1 MTDLHTYAAYTF
13 TLTVC
18 CMEINCPKA
27 LAEHNNSSLG
37 RVVRGSFAIAQ
48 VRVLERKRPWNA
60 IRPCDRAA
68 RGLYQANMKEAFE
81 DDETQRQKIEP
92 GQLAHSY
99 TDLKWNRLAFLSQE
113 AVLRELKNV
122 PRRSEPYL
130 SMTDQI

>member
-1 MTDLHTYAAYTF
+1 
-13 TLTVC
+13 
-18 CMEINCPKA
+18 
-27 LAEHNNSSLG
+27 
-37 RVVRGSFAIAQ
+37 
-48 VRVLERKRPWNA
+48 
-60 IRPCDRAA
+60 
-68 RGLYQANMKEAFE
+68 MKEAFE